1 MMEPLVINAPA
12 VDAWLGRLAAER
24 GGEHLARD
32 RANLAKEF
40 IGRAVRDVYTKLV
53 MGGGKVLLFP
63 ASFFFGITSHP
74 VSV

>member
-1 MMEPLVINAPA
+1 MKQRLLHMPH
-12 VDAWLGRLAAER
+12 GRLAAER

-40 IGRAVRDVYTKLV
+40 IGRAVQDD
-53 MGGGKVLLFP
+53 MACGKVLLFP
-63 ASFFFGITSHP
+63 ASAFFLGITSHP